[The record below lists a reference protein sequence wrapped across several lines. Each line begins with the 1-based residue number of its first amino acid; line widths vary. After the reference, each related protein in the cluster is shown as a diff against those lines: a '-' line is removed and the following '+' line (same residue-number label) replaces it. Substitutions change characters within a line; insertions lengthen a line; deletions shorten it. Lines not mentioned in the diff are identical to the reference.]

1 MSSFDLG
8 RSTLATCDA
17 VQVRPID
24 AVPGHGTKV
33 CTACQDN
40 QVTVFQEDQVVYSA
54 TYDHVYD
61 QNSEQVIADPAP
73 AARLRA
79 LAAAAPAAVPN
90 RRTRWMCCPPQ
101 GIIFSDCCLPLIHSF
116 FDGYNATILAYGQ
129 TGSGKTFTMGTAD
142 TSGVGDESLGIIPRA
157 IGRVFED
164 VDERQEQISITV
176 KASFLEIYNEEIK
189 DLLAP
194 GGRAAEGRQSIMIRE
209 SPDGSINVN
218 GLTEV
223 VVSSCA
229 DTLALLQTG
238 ATSRTTGSTLM
249 NSVSSRSHGIFTLS
263 LEQRFPPADGS
274 AHEEVRLSKFH
285 FVDLAGS
292 ERQKRTKATGDRLK
306 EGISINCG
314 LLALGN
320 VISVLGDPMKKGSHV
335 PYRDSRL
342 TRMLQDSLGGNSKT
356 VFIGCVSPAFSDMDE
371 SKNSLRYANRARNIQ
386 NKAVVNVDAAS
397 SDIMLLR
404 QRVAQLEATLAQN
417 GIAIPEDT
425 SGFASGGGGGAM
437 TISTPG
443 VDRPAYMAMPRVN
456 PGGGAAGV
464 GVGNAWV
471 DTDEIPL
478 PAPSSLGADALPDQ
492 SVLDLDDR
500 ALEPDLDDVDGGSEM
515 IAPPRGAGPGEEDD
529 LALELDEEMLE
540 EDDDIGPPTPEQKEK
555 AVKYRKQLMSLETKL
570 QQLETERRQAEAML
584 LHSKKER
591 DSEAQ
596 QHALRVAVLEKE
608 IGMVTQE
615 MVRITTDATRN
626 QMTKDSQTVKVKQ
639 QLEEK
644 LAQMKHEL
652 TELRTAYKDTQK
664 KLSAQRSSTEHIQNL
679 QSAITGIKEEKAK
692 LLRRMREEKTQNR
705 EKAEQERRNSAHL
718 QKSLNRKSWEVT
730 KLKAEKERQGL
741 ILERKKEE
749 VQLNKQKL
757 VELQQKMRTDHMR
770 DRPRSAAM
778 QSSSFQTSLRNRDEQ
793 MQRQRSG
800 SSRTHRAG
808 STQRK
813 QHRQRQQKV
822 RKLAKQLVSAATR
835 RSGLK
840 ETVKRERSTRDA
852 AVQAL
857 ERLYEAKM
865 DTDSPELDDEIL
877 RYEEE
882 IDAKNQTIAAMH
894 DAMNDEDLSDTTS
907 LLATLPVEDHGD
919 LITILV
925 EIAARDPNARATLD
939 DADSLADASATPGKK
954 TVARKKGRR
963 PSSEPR
969 RRTPRRNS
977 EGGADDPSAI
987 ADGALDGEDS
997 GEDDTVVTT
1006 IGGSLP
1012 VRVHH
1017 TDGLEPEPEPDAS
1030 GVVSISQIPIPGT
1043 SRTSPAK
1050 PGRSRSPPAIPVPG
1064 GGGGSLPSARGSVGG
1079 SSARGKA
1086 KRAASEDA
1094 DTSGHSVFDRLSEP
1108 GEKPKPVSHR
1118 DGIYVAAT
1126 RREKSKSSESGGGS
1140 ASRRSFQ
1147 FKTTLVGHRG
1157 AVYDAATNESC
1168 TKVYSASQDTTVLEW
1183 DVETSQI
1190 TAVCEGHQGFVR
1202 AVVVAS
1208 GDGDSGG
1215 GGSALG
1221 GASGSPELALS
1232 GAQDSCIKLWDMRAP
1247 HSSRCVATLTEHSAE
1262 VCFLSV
1268 VGDKLFSGSADAT
1281 VKYWDIRQR
1290 KCVDTLRGHKSTVF
1304 AVAAA
1309 CKPGETEPCMCA
1321 QTALA
1326 LLSPCHLTMCCL
1338 RSASGCSWTDT
1349 DAAVVVALA
1358 GTSRDRVTIP
1368 SKSGTLLSSADRQ
1381 YRRIQTL

>member
-1 MSSFDLG
+1 MADCLAG
-8 RSTLATCDA
+8 RACLADQSTALRWS
-17 VQVRPID
+17 VQY
-24 AVPGHGTKV
+24 
-33 CTACQDN
+33 
-40 QVTVFQEDQVVYSA
+40 E
-54 TYDHVYD
+54 
-61 QNSEQVIADPAP
+61 
-73 AARLRA
+73 
-79 LAAAAPAAVPN
+79 
-90 RRTRWMCCPPQ
+90 
-101 GIIFSDCCLPLIHSF
+101 IFSDCCLPLIHSF

-142 TSGVGDESLGIIPRA
+142 TTGVDDDTLGIIPRA
-157 IGRVFED
+157 IARVFED

-189 DLLAP
+189 DLLVP
-194 GGRAAEGRQSIMIRE
+194 GGRAGEGRQSIMIRE

-229 DTLALLQTG
+229 DTLALLQVG

-263 LEQRFPPADGS
+263 LEQRFPPVDGS
-274 AHEEVRLSKFH
+274 AHEEVRMSKFH

-356 VFIGCVSPAFSDMDE
+356 VFIGCVSPASSDMDE

-397 SDIMLLR
+397 SEIMLLR

-417 GIAIPEDT
+417 GIPIPEDR
-425 SGFASGGGGGAM
+425 SGFASGGGAGQGP
-437 TISTPG
+437 ISMPG
-443 VDRPAYMAMPRVN
+443 VDRPAYAAMTRAP
-456 PGGGAAGV
+456 PGVAPSASGH
-464 GVGNAWV
+464 AWV
-471 DTDEIPL
+471 DPDEIPL
-478 PAPSSLGADALPDQ
+478 PRPTSPGSAVANPAVLGGVVQGDSTTIALHGPPIAF
-492 SVLDLDDR
+492 S
-500 ALEPDLDDVDGGSEM
+500 DDVDDGSEV
-515 IAPPRGAGPGEEDD
+515 IAPLRGAVFDDD
-529 LALELDEEMLE
+529 LALELDEDML
-540 EDDDIGPPTPEQKEK
+540 EDDDSVGPPTPEQKEK
-555 AVKYRKQLMSLETKL
+555 AVKYRQQLMGLETKL
-570 QQLETERRQAEAML
+570 QQLEAERRQAEAML
-584 LHSKKER
+584 HHSKKER
-591 DSEAQ
+591 DTEAQ
-596 QHALRVAVLEKE
+596 QHALRVTVLEKE
-608 IGMVTQE
+608 IAMVTSE

-626 QMTKDSQTVKVKQ
+626 QLTKDSQTVKVKQ

-644 LAQMKHEL
+644 LAQMKQEL

-664 KLSAQRSSTEHIQNL
+664 KLSAQRSSTEHIQSL

-692 LLRRMREEKTQNR
+692 LLRRMREEKMQNR

-757 VELQQKMRTDHMR
+757 VELQQKMRSDQMRDQTR

-778 QSSSFQTSLRNRDEQ
+778 QSASFQTSLRNGDEV
-793 MQRQRSG
+793 RQKSVSG
-800 SSRTHRAG
+800 RTPRAA

-813 QHRQRQQKV
+813 QQRLRQQKV

-835 RSGLK
+835 RTGLK
-840 ETVKRERSTRDA
+840 DTVKRERSSRDA

-857 ERLYEAKM
+857 ELLYEAKM
-865 DTDSPELDDEIL
+865 DTDGPELDDEIL

-907 LLATLPVEDHGD
+907 LLSTLPVEDHGD

-925 EIAARDPNARATLD
+925 EIAARDPNARAMLD
-939 DADSLADASATPGKK
+939 AADGLGDASALSGKK
-954 TVARKKGRR
+954 IVSRKKGRR

-969 RRTPRRNS
+969 RRNAPHAS
-977 EGGADDPSAI
+977 D
-987 ADGALDGEDS
+987 DGEDALDNGIITVDS
-997 GEDDTVVTT
+997 DDDTIETV
-1006 IGGSLP
+1006 IGSSLP
-1012 VRVHH
+1012 VRVAA
-1017 TDGLEPEPEPDAS
+1017 DGPLEPEPEPDGPA

-1050 PGRSRSPPAIPVPG
+1050 PGRSRSPPTIPVAVPAG
-1064 GGGGSLPSARGSVGG
+1064 GGALPSARGSIGG
-1079 SSARGKA
+1079 GTSTHRPLKS
-1086 KRAASEDA
+1086 KRAAAAEDGDA
-1094 DTSGHSVFDRLSEP
+1094 SAHSHSVFDRLSEP

-1126 RREKSKSSESGGGS
+1126 RREKSKSSEPGGGA

-1157 AVYDAATNESC
+1157 AVYDAAMNESC

-1202 AVVVAS
+1202 AVVVAG
-1208 GDGDSGG
+1208 GDTGG
-1215 GGSALG
+1215 GGSGALG
-1221 GASGSPELALS
+1221 EASGSPELALS

-1309 CKPGETEPCMCA
+1309 CKPGETEPCMCVHTVA
-1321 QTALA
+1321 SCGLPSSGLSCAAALF
-1326 LLSPCHLTMCCL
+1326 
-1338 RSASGCSWTDT
+1338 
-1349 DAAVVVALA
+1349 
-1358 GTSRDRVTIP
+1358 
-1368 SKSGTLLSSADRQ
+1368 
-1381 YRRIQTL
+1381 